1 MTGIIKIFILWV
13 IFFWLLN
20 INLYTTNEFD
30 LVVTDSYD
38 AETLETVTIEVGG
51 EPNKFPAGSAR
62 AYENTGN

>member
-1 MTGIIKIFILWV
+1 MDQFYK
-13 IFFWLLN
+13 
-20 INLYTTNEFD
+20 EFD

-51 EPNKFPAGSAR
+51 EPNKFPAGHAR